1 MLVVLRGAH
10 DAVPDGSA
18 GCLVLNAEEMDL
30 QASWAE
36 KKTLCWGFLKS
47 DVILYKTYLARLR
60 CLDPSRRRN
69 KKERKQGSGITIE
82 KMRELRYRM
91 NFNETS

>member
-18 GCLVLNAEEMDL
+18 GCLVLNAEEIDK

-36 KKTLCWGFLKS
+36 KKTLCLVFS

-60 CLDPSRRRN
+60 CLDPPRRRN
-69 KKERKQGSGITIE
+69 RKRRQRSGIKIE
-82 KMRELRYRM
+82 R
-91 NFNETS
+91 